1 MGIPVS
7 IDVRAEVDARW
18 AQDAVRTA
26 FAVLRSADE
35 RFSPFRADSELR
47 RYERGEAAASADL
60 LEIFA
65 LAAHASTASGGAFS
79 IHAPDGSLDTNG
91 VVKGWAAQRAAEV
104 LLARG
109 IRAFSLNAGGD
120 VVTRGEPE
128 PGRPW
133 HTGVRDPADPR
144 AIIAVV
150 AQRDGAVATSGTYE
164 RGVHVWDGRTGR
176 PALSLVAA
184 TVVAN
189 TLTTADVLA
198 TCVLALGPDGVPWA
212 MAQGARDAFAVTREG
227 TLITRDGEAVAH
239 DGTVMTAAAKAHQLA
254 AAG

>member
-1 MGIPVS
+1 MRRTEEIMGTPVS
-7 IDVRAEVDARW
+7 IDIRDEVDARW
-18 AQDAVRTA
+18 AEDAVRAA

-35 RFSPFRADSELR
+35 RFSPFRTDSELR
-47 RYERGEAAASADL
+47 RYERGEGAASADL

-65 LAAHASTASGGAFS
+65 IAARASTASDGAFS

-91 VVKGWAAQRAAEV
+91 VVKGWAAQRAAEA

-133 HTGVRDPADPR
+133 QTGVRDPADPR
-144 AIIAVV
+144 AVIAVV

-176 PALSLVAA
+176 PARSLVAA
-184 TVVAN
+184 TVVAA

-198 TCVLALGPDGVPWA
+198 TCVLALGPDGVAWA
-212 MAQGARDAFAVTREG
+212 MTQGARDVFAVCG
-227 TLITRDGEAVAH
+227 
-239 DGTVMTAAAKAHQLA
+239 DGTVVTPDGKVVTT
-254 AAG
+254 GR